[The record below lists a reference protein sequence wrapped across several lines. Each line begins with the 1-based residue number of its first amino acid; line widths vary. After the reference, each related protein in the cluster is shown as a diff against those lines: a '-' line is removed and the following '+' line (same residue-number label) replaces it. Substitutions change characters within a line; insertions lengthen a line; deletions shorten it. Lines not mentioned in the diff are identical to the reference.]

1 MEFTETNDYI
11 DGIYAKWAYIKTE
24 SGSYEREGWYSAD
37 IWLKKKPAMKRILP
51 KIPRIFILAGG
62 ITIIMTVFA
71 GWPTSITPEMILL
84 AVEFSLVIGV
94 AFGYWQAYRASLL
107 HPIDALRYE

>member
-1 MEFTETNDYI
+1 MEFTDTNDYI

-24 SGSYEREGWYSAD
+24 SGSYEREGWVFCGYLVEEKTGDETDSAED
-37 IWLKKKPAMKRILP
+37 PSHIYTGR
-51 KIPRIFILAGG
+51 G